1 MSWSPTVLNQ
11 TPATTETIFDEVR
24 AGGHT
29 AGALELVLNISV
41 DPAVEAAFDAAIK
54 SVQCYLLTEPVA
66 IDDDAGDTEAADRER
81 LCEPVAKTRRRG
93 RFNVSCVNGQPH
105 EGTP

>member
-11 TPATTETIFDEVR
+11 IPATTETVFDEVR

-41 DPAVEAAFDAAIK
+41 VPAVESA
-54 SVQCYLLTEPVA
+54 V
-66 IDDDAGDTEAADRER
+66 IDDDARDTRAADRER
-81 LCEPVAKTRRRG
+81 LCESLAKTRPRG